1 MKQVYQSIAAS
12 DLSASAAATETIKAP
27 FDGVLR
33 IDECYLRAGEVV
45 GAATTAATVY
55 ITVGGTT
62 VATATP
68 SSTTL
73 DTIGDTQL
81 LSAYTTDTNGNSVE
95 SIDFSAGDSIVV
107 GHDTQA
113 TGGTTTGTVYWH
125 LSLEWGV

>member
-1 MKQVYQSIAAS
+1 MYSTIAAT
-12 DLSASAAATETIKAP
+12 DLSATAAVTETIKAP
-27 FDGVLR
+27 KAGVLR
-33 IDECYLRAGEVV
+33 IDECYMRAGEVV
-45 GAATTAATVY
+45 GAAASTSATVY

-81 LSAYTTDTNGNSVE
+81 LTASSDKYIE
-95 SIDFSAGDSIVV
+95 FSAGDSIVV
-107 GHDTQA
+107 GHGVKA
-113 TGGTTTGTVYWH
+113 EGGTVTGTVYWH